1 MITDIFKGEI
11 IEMADAKEELDVLLA
26 DKEVTVNGNKVVV
39 KRLSFLDTLRLTQ
52 HLSGI
57 VTRIINDAD
66 TFSSAL
72 TKIMYK
78 SDNPETD
85 TVIRANGLLEITNS
99 LGEDGIEF
107 LMDIIVKSTSLTED
121 EIEEIDCEAG
131 IDLAFDIY
139 EVNKGFFMRCLKKLK
154 PLMEEPKKTRA
165 KKS

>member
-1 MITDIFKGEI
+1 
-11 IEMADAKEELDVLLA
+11 MADAKEELEVLLA

-78 SDNPETD
+78 
-85 TVIRANGLLEITNS
+85 
-99 LGEDGIEF
+99 
-107 LMDIIVKSTSLTED
+107 
-121 EIEEIDCEAG
+121 
-131 IDLAFDIY
+131 
-139 EVNKGFFMRCLKKLK
+139 
-154 PLMEEPKKTRA
+154 
-165 KKS
+165 

>member
-1 MITDIFKGEI
+1 
-11 IEMADAKEELDVLLA
+11 MADAKEELEVLLA

-85 TVIRANGLLEITNS
+85 TVIRANGLLEIINS

-139 EVNKGFFMRCLKKLK
+139 EVNKGFFMKCLKKLK
-154 PLMEEPKKTRA
+154 PLMEAPKKTRA
-165 KKS
+165 KKA